1 MSLKTLCS
9 TGCTLRINVSA
20 KKVDLENMSILGNVR
35 VTLVDPDG
43 DDCMSIR
50 GPVKQFHSNGN
61 TILDM
66 NNSRDRKFP
75 NTVMAGAEE
84 IVNSAVATE
93 LIRVLNAKNVKSRT
107 FGVRY
112 DVKDEK
118 WVKVDVATTNE
129 ELTQAASA
137 IIGLIDDETEARPA
151 QQEKKDDSKSE
162 SAQKASE
169 ALS

>member
-9 TGCTLRINVSA
+9 TGCHLRISVGANR
-20 KKVDLENMSILGNVR
+20 VDLENMSILGNVR

-75 NTVMAGAEE
+75 NTVLSGAEE

-93 LIRVLNAKNVKSRT
+93 LIRVLNAKNVKGRT

-118 WVKVDVATTNE
+118 WVKVDIATTNE
-129 ELTQAASA
+129 ELTSAASA

-151 QQEKKDDSKSE
+151 QKETKKEDASE
-162 SAQKASE
+162 SAQTAAE